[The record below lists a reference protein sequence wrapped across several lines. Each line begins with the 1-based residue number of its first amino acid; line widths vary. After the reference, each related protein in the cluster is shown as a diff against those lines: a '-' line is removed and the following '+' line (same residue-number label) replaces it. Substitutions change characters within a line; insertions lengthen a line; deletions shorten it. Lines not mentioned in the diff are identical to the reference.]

1 MKRIIRA
8 ATEVM
13 ESQDVKEALI
23 SAIQHYKESLLFETQ
38 YVIDEELD
46 RLIERCKAQGIKVK
60 FLQDLPDIKSNCM
73 SIVTEL
79 IDKYSKKLTK
89 SPQMTQEYYLRL
101 LSGYKLHDVSENTAT
116 RGLRLHKD
124 LVYFSYNKYELNANI
139 DMRGILDASIEYY
152 YTIWDA
158 DDGVVQTKIRV
169 ADYLAGKYT
178 VFSNIIYHR

>member
-1 MKRIIRA
+1 
-8 ATEVM
+8 
-13 ESQDVKEALI
+13 
-23 SAIQHYKESLLFETQ
+23 
-38 YVIDEELD
+38 
-46 RLIERCKAQGIKVK
+46 
-60 FLQDLPDIKSNCM
+60 M

-79 IDKYSKKLTK
+79 IDKYSKKITK